1 MRVAE
6 FETLLVE
13 RGGGVATVTLN
24 RPEQRN
30 AINLAMQ
37 QELHDAIW
45 GLDADESVRAI
56 VVTGAGKAFCSGIDM
71 AEGGFGADFQA
82 EHDRTLGVTSD
93 TIWKSVAFWEL
104 ATPVI
109 GAINGAAVGAGL
121 TLPLL
126 FDWCMVAEDARLQ
139 FMFTRLGVAPDA
151 GSTWLVPRLVGLPRA
166 LELLV
171 TGRPFTGSEAAA
183 IGLCTRALPADEVLG
198 AAQELGRDL
207 AENTAPLAVAVTKRL
222 VHEFAHRD
230 ERPDAMTRETKLI
243 WWLGSRPDATE
254 GPMARIEKRPARW
267 SDDKRTPPPP
277 DLA

>member
-1 MRVAE
+1 VAKR
-6 FETLLVE
+6 ETLLVDRE
-13 RGGGVATVTLN
+13 GRVATVTLN

-37 QELHDAIW
+37 RELHDAIW
-45 GLDADESVRAI
+45 ELDADESVRAI

-71 AEGGFGADFQA
+71 TEGGFGPDFQA
-82 EHDRTLGVTSD
+82 EHDRALGVTSD
-93 TIWKSVAFWEL
+93 TIWKSVAYWEL

-126 FDWCMVAEDARLQ
+126 FDWCLVAEDARLQ

-166 LELLV
+166 LELMIS
-171 TGRPFTGSEAAA
+171 GRPFTGAEAAA
-183 IGLCTRALPADEVLG
+183 IGLCTRALPADQVL
-198 AAQELGRDL
+198 AATQELARDI

-222 VHEFAHRD
+222 VHQLVHED

-254 GPMARIEKRPARW
+254 GPMARLERRPPQW
-267 SDDKRTPPPP
+267 GDDKRTLLPP
-277 DLA
+277 DAR

>member
-1 MRVAE
+1 MPSY
-6 FETLLVE
+6 ETMLVDVD
-13 RGGGVATVTLN
+13 GGVATVTLN

-30 AINLAMQ
+30 AINLTMQ

-71 AEGGFGADFQA
+71 TEGGFGSDFQA
-82 EHDRTLGVTSD
+82 EHDRELGVTSE
-93 TIWKSVAFWEL
+93 TVWKSVAFWEL
-104 ATPVI
+104 ATPVL

-126 FDWCMVAEDARLQ
+126 FDCCFVADDARLQ

-151 GSTWLVPRLVGLPRA
+151 NSTWLVPRMIGMPRA
-166 LELLV
+166 LELMLS
-171 TGRPFTGSEAAA
+171 GRPFTGAEAAS
-183 IGLCTRALPADEVLG
+183 IGLCARAVGVDEVLG
-198 AAQELGRDL
+198 ATQELARDI

-222 VHEFAHRD
+222 VHEFAHVD

-243 WWLGSRPDATE
+243 WWLGSRPDAME
-254 GPMARIEKRPARW
+254 GPMARLEKRAPHW
-267 SDDKRTPPPP
+267 TDEKHTPVPPE
-277 DLA
+277 LA

>member
-1 MRVAE
+1 VPSY
-6 FETLLVE
+6 ETVLVDVDE
-13 RGGGVATVTLN
+13 GVATVTLN

-30 AINLAMQ
+30 AINLTMQ

-71 AEGGFGADFQA
+71 TEGGFGSDFQA
-82 EHDRTLGVTSD
+82 EHDRELGVTSE
-93 TIWKSVAFWEL
+93 TVWKSVAFWEL
-104 ATPVI
+104 ATPVL

-126 FDWCMVAEDARLQ
+126 FDCCFVADDARLQ

-151 GSTWLVPRLVGLPRA
+151 NSTWLVPRMIGMPRA
-166 LELLV
+166 LELMLS
-171 TGRPFTGSEAAA
+171 GRPFTGAEAAS
-183 IGLCTRALPADEVLG
+183 IGLCARAVAADEVLG
-198 AAQELGRDL
+198 ATQELARDI

-222 VHEFAHRD
+222 VHEFAHVA

-243 WWLGSRPDATE
+243 WWLGSRPDAME
-254 GPMARIEKRPARW
+254 GPMARIEKRAPQW
-267 SDDKRTPPPP
+267 TDEKHTPLPPE
-277 DLA
+277 LA

>member
-1 MRVAE
+1 VSSY
-6 FETLLVE
+6 ETVLVDVD
-13 RGGGVATVTLN
+13 GGVATVTLN

-30 AINLAMQ
+30 AINLTMQ

-71 AEGGFGADFQA
+71 TEGGFGSDFQA
-82 EHDRTLGVTSD
+82 EHDRELGVTSE
-93 TIWKSVAFWEL
+93 TVWKSVAFWEL
-104 ATPVI
+104 ATPVL

-126 FDWCMVAEDARLQ
+126 FDCCFVADDARLQ

-151 GSTWLVPRLVGLPRA
+151 NSTWLVPRMIGMPRA
-166 LELLV
+166 LELMLS
-171 TGRPFTGSEAAA
+171 GRPFTGAEAAS
-183 IGLCTRALPADEVLG
+183 IGLCARAVGVDEVLG
-198 AAQELGRDL
+198 ATQEFARDI

-222 VHEFAHRD
+222 VHEFAHVD

-243 WWLGSRPDATE
+243 WWLGSRPDAME
-254 GPMARIEKRPARW
+254 GPMARLEKRAPHW
-267 SDDKRTPPPP
+267 TDEKHTPVPPE
-277 DLA
+277 LA